1 MGANWTYSVRSLAV
15 AASLLTTGASAA
27 EFATP
32 LLPGATSGLPVGA
45 AAPAGIYV
53 SLTNFYWQSRL
64 TNDAGR
70 DNPLRVNFFETIPTF
85 LVVPGI
91 KLLGADYSFLVSQ
104 GISTSS
110 NNIFGQKTGAVGAFN
125 TFLSPINLS
134 WALTDSFFVSTGLSV
149 YLPTGTFRLNGTS
162 NGNGFYSWAPTFAAT
177 YLRDGWNLTARLELN
192 LNTKNDATNYQS
204 GDVYGVDFTAT
215 KSFGPWTVGMQGYYV
230 NQFGPDR
237 LNGAVVPA
245 SIYNGRGNKIEQFAL
260 GPYIAYDFGSF
271 AISAWYDHNI
281 RTRNAAAANIA
292 WLRVS
297 VPLGNPFNAAPQ
309 APPVTLP
316 DRKVP

>member
-1 MGANWTYSVRSLAV
+1 MGAKWTYSVRSLAV

-64 TNDAGR
+64 TNDAGQ

-104 GISTSS
+104 GISASS

-245 SIYNGRGNKIEQFAL
+245 SLYNGRGNKIEQFAL

-309 APPVTLP
+309 APLVTLP

>member
-1 MGANWTYSVRSLAV
+1 MGAKWTYSVRSLAV

-64 TNDAGR
+64 TNDAGQ
-70 DNPLRVNFFETIPTF
+70 DNPLRVNSFETIPTF

-104 GISTSS
+104 GISASS

-245 SIYNGRGNKIEQFAL
+245 SLYNGRGNKIEQFAL

>member
-1 MGANWTYSVRSLAV
+1 MGARWKSVVRSLTI
-15 AASLLTTGASAA
+15 AAGLLSTAASAA

-32 LLPGATSGLPVGA
+32 VLPGATSGIPVGA

-53 SLTNFYWQSRL
+53 SLTNYYWQSRL
-64 TNDAGR
+64 TNNAGQ
-70 DNPLRVNFFETIPTF
+70 DNPLRVNVFETIPTF
-85 LVVPGI
+85 LVVPGV

-104 GISTSS
+104 GVSTSS
-110 NNIFGQKTGAVGAFN
+110 NNIFGRKTGAVGAFN
-125 TFLSPINLS
+125 TFLSPLNLS

-162 NGNGFYSWAPTFAAT
+162 SGNGFYSWAPTIAAS

-245 SIYNGRGNKIEQFAL
+245 SLYNGRGKKIEQFAL

-271 AISAWYDHNI
+271 ALSAWYDHNI
-281 RTRNAAAANIA
+281 RTRNGAAANIA

-297 VPLGNPFNAAPQ
+297 VPLGNPFSAAPQ